1 MVATILDP
9 HLEERLIAERRAA
22 GADRYDEVWEGVY
35 VMAPMPNNE
44 HQDFVGDW
52 TTVFKIAVQWP
63 KLGSAYPGINVS
75 DRTDDWTKNYRCP
88 DVAVFLNDTTA
99 ENRGAYWYGGPD
111 FAIEIIS
118 DGDRTREKF
127 DFYANIDTRELL
139 IVDRDPWAL
148 ELYRL
153 SDGELGLVGK
163 STPDDS
169 QVLQSDVVPLSFF
182 MKPGDERPAVE
193 ILHNDEQQTWSI

>member
-9 HLEERLIAERRAA
+9 HLEQRLIAERRAA

-35 VMAPMPNNE
+35 IMAPMPNVE
-44 HQDFVGDW
+44 HQLFVGQW
-52 TTVFKIAVQWP
+52 SFVLTSAVQNAG
-63 KLGSAYPGINVS
+63 LGTVYPGLNVS
-75 DRTDDWTKNYRCP
+75 DRIDDWTKNYRCP
-88 DVAVFLNDTTA
+88 DVAVCLNDSTA
-99 ENRGAYWYGGPD
+99 EVRRAYLYGGPD

-118 DGDRTREKF
+118 PDDHTREKF
-127 DFYANIDTRELL
+127 DFYAKVNTRELL

-153 SDGELGLVGK
+153 TDGELALVGK

-169 QVLQSDVVPLSFF
+169 RVLQSDVVPLSFF
-182 MKPGDERPAVE
+182 MKPGDDRPA
-193 ILHNDEQQTWSI
+193 IDIAHNDGQQTWTI

>member
-1 MVATILDP
+1 MT
-9 HLEERLIAERRAA
+9 LISKNASLAERRAA
-22 GADRYDEVWEGVY
+22 GIDQHDEVWNGEYFVFPP
-35 VMAPMPNNE
+35 VDNE

-63 KLGSAYPGINVS
+63 KLGFAYPGINVS

-88 DVAVFLNDTTA
+88 VVAVFLNDTTA
-99 ENRGAYWYGGPD
+99 ENHGAYWYGGPD

-127 DFYANIDTRELL
+127 EFYAQVDTRELL

-153 SDGELGLVGK
+153 TEGELVLVGK

-169 QVLQSDVVPLSFF
+169 SVLKSEVVPLSFF
-182 MKPGDERPAVE
+182 MQRADERPAIEV
-193 ILHNDEQQTWSI
+193 LHNDGEQDWTI